1 MEFTHFNHQ
10 GRARMV
16 DVSEKADTL
25 RTATAKARVLLNAD
39 TYALVKSGGIKKG
52 AVLTTAQIAGI
63 MGAKRTP
70 DVIPM
75 CHPIAL
81 TGADISFELDDEN
94 HTIDIFATTK
104 CTGPTGV
111 EMEAMTAAGIAALTV
126 YDMCKAVQKDMV
138 IDRICLLSK
147 KGGKSGDIKQEE
159 LWNTEQR

>member
-25 RTATAKARVLLNAD
+25 RTATARARVLLNAD
-39 TYALVKSGGIKKG
+39 TYTLVKSGGIKKG
-52 AVLTTAQIAGI
+52 DVLTTAQIAGI

-111 EMEAMTAAGIAALTV
+111 EMEAMTAASIAALTV
-126 YDMCKAVQKDMV
+126 YDMRKAAQRD
-138 IDRICLLSK
+138 IIIESICLLRK
-147 KGGKSGDIKQEE
+147 AGGKSGEFRRKE
-159 LWNTEQR
+159 

>member
-25 RTATAKARVLLNAD
+25 RTATARARVLLNAD

-52 AVLTTAQIAGI
+52 DVLTTAQIAGI

-111 EMEAMTAAGIAALTV
+111 EMEAMTAASIAALTV
-126 YDMCKAVQKDMV
+126 YDMCKAAQRD
-138 IDRICLLSK
+138 IISESICLLRK
-147 KGGKSGDIKQEE
+147 AGGKSGEFRRKE
-159 LWNTEQR
+159 

>member
-25 RTATAKARVLLNAD
+25 RTATARARVLLNAD

-52 AVLTTAQIAGI
+52 DVLTTAQIAGI

-94 HTIDIFATTK
+94 
-104 CTGPTGV
+104 
-111 EMEAMTAAGIAALTV
+111 
-126 YDMCKAVQKDMV
+126 Q
-138 IDRICLLSK
+138 
-147 KGGKSGDIKQEE
+147 
-159 LWNTEQR
+159 

>member
-25 RTATAKARVLLNAD
+25 RTATARARVLLNAD

-52 AVLTTAQIAGI
+52 DVLTTAQIAGI

-81 TGADISFELDDEN
+81 TGADICFELDDEN

-111 EMEAMTAAGIAALTV
+111 EMEAMTAASIAALTV
-126 YDMCKAVQKDMV
+126 YDMCKAAQRD
-138 IDRICLLSK
+138 IIIESICLLRK
-147 KGGKSGDIKQEE
+147 AGGKSGEFRKKE
-159 LWNTEQR
+159 

>member
-25 RTATAKARVLLNAD
+25 RTATARARVLLNAD

-52 AVLTTAQIAGI
+52 DVLTTAQIAGI

-111 EMEAMTAAGIAALTV
+111 EMEAMTAASIAALTV
-126 YDMCKAVQKDMV
+126 YDMCKAAQRD
-138 IDRICLLSK
+138 IIIENICLLRK
-147 KGGKSGDIKQEE
+147 AGGKSGEFRRKE
-159 LWNTEQR
+159 